1 MLYGFGGSVLRVN
14 VGTGDIDIRALDPA
28 FARRWLGGRGFISK
42 ILYDEVPRSTSA
54 FDPDNLLVIS
64 PGVLAGHFAPG
75 GSKCCFGAI
84 SPITNG
90 LGDST
95 VGGHFGPELKFAGYD
110 LVILRGI
117 SPGPSYLVI
126 DDDKI
131 EIRDAARYWGRGS
144 METEKMLKDDLGC
157 DFEIATIGPAGENLV
172 TSACITH
179 DYGRQAGRC
188 GIGAVMGSKK
198 IKAIAVRG
206 TRSLAVYDLQ
216 KTKEVNL
223 AIIKRTSRHPNMDP
237 WQKYGTAMFVGWSN
251 NNGVYP
257 TRNFQT
263 TYLENH
269 EKLDGAELVEKLL
282 VSHKACFGCWMNC
295 GKYSKVALPDRPTVY
310 VEGPEYETNALCGG
324 NCGFERID
332 EVAYINW
339 LCDHLGIDS
348 MSGGG
353 LVAFAME
360 CFEKGLIT
368 REQLEGRQLRWG
380 NLDDF
385 EHFLKMIAERRGIG
399 EWFAQG
405 LAPAAKKISGGSE
418 KFAVQVKGMGMSG
431 YDGRY
436 APAMLLGYMTSDI
449 GAHHNRAW
457 TITLDDDI
465 GRQVISG
472 KAKLVVYLQH
482 IRPFFDSVSSCRL
495 FWGEVDVTPEE
506 YIAAIIMATGWNEFT
521 LAEAMTASERVW
533 NLNRAHF
540 LERNCHLGKSGRA
553 FDYPNSRF
561 YEEAVPSGPG
571 KGARLTLPQLD
582 LMLDEYYA
590 ARGWGVNGNP
600 SREVLL
606 ELGLEDAA
614 GNLEEAGLLGRLSTE
629 LPPSTRGERYKP
641 KAF

>member
-1 MLYGFGGSVLRVN
+1 MLYGFGGNVLRIELGSNQV
-14 VGTGDIDIRALDPA
+14 DIQPLDPA
-28 FARRWLGGRGFISK
+28 FARHWLGGRGFIAK
-42 ILYDEVPRSTSA
+42 ILYDEVPVTAGA

-64 PGVLAGHFAPG
+64 PGVLSGHFAPG
-75 GSKCCFGAI
+75 GSKCCFGTI

-90 LGDST
+90 HGDST

-110 LVILRGI
+110 LVIIKGI
-117 SPGPSYLVI
+117 AARPSYLLI
-126 DDDKI
+126 DDHKI
-131 EIRDAARYWGRGS
+131 EIRDAAPYWGKGS
-144 METEKMLKDDLGC
+144 MDAEKMLKDDLGA

-188 GIGAVMGSKK
+188 GIGAVMGAKK

-206 TRSLAVYDLQ
+206 TKSLPVYDL
-216 KTKEVNL
+216 KRTKEVNL
-223 AIIKRTSRHPNMDP
+223 AIIKRTARHPNMAP
-237 WQKYGTAMFVGWSN
+237 WQQYGTAMFVGWAN

-257 TRNFQT
+257 VRNFQT

-269 EKLDGAELVEKLL
+269 ERLDGPELVEKLL

-295 GKYSKVALPDRPTVY
+295 GKYSKVSLPDRATVY

-324 NCGFERID
+324 NCGFLRIE
-332 EVAYINW
+332 EVAYNNW
-339 LCDHLGIDS
+339 LCDSLGIDS

-360 CFEKGLIT
+360 CYEKGLIT
-368 REQLEGRQLRWG
+368 TEQLEGRELRWG
-380 NLDDF
+380 NVDDF
-385 EHFLKMIAERRGIG
+385 EHFLHLVVSRRGIG
-399 EWFAQG
+399 DWFAEG
-405 LAPAAKKISGGSE
+405 LAPAAKKIGGGAE
-418 KFAVQVKGMGMSG
+418 KFAAQVKGMGMSG

-465 GRQVISG
+465 GRDVVRG

-482 IRPFFDSVSSCRL
+482 IRPFFDSISSCRL

-506 YIAAIIMATGWNEFT
+506 YIQAIVLATGWSDFT
-521 LAEAMTASERVW
+521 LAEAMKASERVW

-540 LERNCHLGKSGRA
+540 LTRHAQIDRSGRS
-553 FDYPNSRF
+553 FDYPNARF
-561 YEEAVPSGPG
+561 YEEAVPTGPG
-571 KGARLTLPQLD
+571 KGARLTLEQLD

-590 ARGWGVNGNP
+590 ARGWGKNGNP
-600 SREVLL
+600 TKEVLL
-606 ELGLEDAA
+606 DLGLADVASR
-614 GNLEEAGLLGRLSTE
+614 LEEAGLLGALTEE
-629 LPPSTRGERYKP
+629 LPAIRGERYKP